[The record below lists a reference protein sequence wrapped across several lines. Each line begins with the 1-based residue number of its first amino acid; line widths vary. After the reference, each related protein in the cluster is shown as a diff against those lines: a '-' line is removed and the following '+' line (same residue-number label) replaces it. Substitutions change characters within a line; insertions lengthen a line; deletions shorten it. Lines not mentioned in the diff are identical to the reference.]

1 MVKLIAYYKEP
12 ANKDDFEKKY
22 FEEHLPLA
30 RKMPGLIKSE
40 ISRLKSIGDGQSKY
54 YLQTDMYF
62 DNIDSLNSAMASQEG
77 KAAGRNLMSFAKDIV
92 TMSIGEVV
100 EETSVETKRALLN

>member
-12 ANKDDFEKKY
+12 SDKDDFEKKY

-30 RKMPGLIKSE
+30 RKMPGLIKAEVSK
-40 ISRLKSIGDGQSKY
+40 LKNLGEGHSGY

-62 DNIDSLNSAMASQEG
+62 ENKEALDSAMSSAEG
-77 KAAGRNLMSFAKDIV
+77 KAAAKNLMSFAKDVVSMSVGEIV
-92 TMSIGEVV
+92 E
-100 EETSVETKRALLN
+100 

>member
-12 ANKDDFEKKY
+12 IDKTDFEKKY

-40 ISRLKSIGDGQSKY
+40 VSKLRGISDGGTKY
-54 YLQTDMYF
+54 YMQTEMYF
-62 DNIDSLNSAMASQEG
+62 DNLDLLNSAMSSTEG
-77 KAAGRNLMSFAKDIV
+77 KAAARNLMSFAKDIV
-92 TMSIGEVV
+92 SMSIGEVV
-100 EETSVETKRALLN
+100 E

>member
-12 ANKDDFEKKY
+12 ADKADFEKKY

-30 RKMPGLIKSE
+30 KKMPGLIRSE
-40 ISRLKSIGDGQSKY
+40 VSKLKGISDGGTKY

-62 DNIDSLNSAMASQEG
+62 DNLDSLNNAMSSAEG
-77 KAAGRNLMSFAKDIV
+77 KAAAKNLMSFAKDV
-92 TMSIGEVV
+92 VSMSIGEVV
-100 EETSVETKRALLN
+100 E